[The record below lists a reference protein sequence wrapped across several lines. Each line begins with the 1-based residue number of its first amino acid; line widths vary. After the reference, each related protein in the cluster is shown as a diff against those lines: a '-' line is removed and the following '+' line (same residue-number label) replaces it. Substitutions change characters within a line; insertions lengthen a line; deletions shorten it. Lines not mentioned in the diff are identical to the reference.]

1 HLEGSIR
8 MDTLLELN
16 ATLKVVDFDL
26 KRFANHFRVINHT
39 PEKFNSFLK
48 KFQVLRKF
56 YQSPEIIQRITRET
70 IEDARND
77 QVKYLELRFNVAALS
92 EAKRFQY
99 GEVVDWVC
107 QSAANASFEFNLPT
121 RLILSVNRRESVN
134 MAKKTI
140 LEAANHLG
148 NGVVGVDLAGNEVD
162 FPAKPFIPVFREA
175 KEYGLGVTIHAGE
188 WGRSENIRE
197 AIEDFDADRIGH
209 GIRVVDNPDLM
220 ALAKERNIPFE
231 VCVSSNLLTGAVTRE
246 EDHPIK
252 EMLAN
257 GLAVTLN
264 TDDPSI
270 FDLSFSDEYQMLVDQ
285 YHISE
290 QSIQNLVQN
299 GINFAFAENNLK
311 ERLKSEIHF

>member
-1 HLEGSIR
+1 
-8 MDTLLELN
+8 M
-16 ATLKVVDFDL
+16 
-26 KRFANHFRVINHT
+26 
-39 PEKFNSFLK
+39 
-48 KFQVLRKF
+48 
-56 YQSPEIIQRITRET
+56 RET
-70 IEDARND
+70 IEDASND

-140 LEAANHLG
+140 LEVANHLG
-148 NGVVGVDLAGNEVD
+148 NGVVGVDLAGNEGD

-209 GIRVVDNPDLM
+209 GIRVVDNPNLM

-252 EMLAN
+252 AMLAN
-257 GLAVTLN
+257 GLEVTLH

-270 FDLSFSDEYQMLVDQ
+270 FDLSLSDEYQMLVDQ
-285 YHISE
+285 SHISE

>member
-1 HLEGSIR
+1 
-8 MDTLLELN
+8 M
-16 ATLKVVDFDL
+16 
-26 KRFANHFRVINHT
+26 
-39 PEKFNSFLK
+39 
-48 KFQVLRKF
+48 
-56 YQSPEIIQRITRET
+56 
-70 IEDARND
+70 
-77 QVKYLELRFNVAALS
+77 
-92 EAKRFQY
+92 
-99 GEVVDWVC
+99 
-107 QSAANASFEFNLPT
+107 
-121 RLILSVNRRESVN
+121 
-134 MAKKTI
+134 
-140 LEAANHLG
+140 
-148 NGVVGVDLAGNEVD
+148 
-162 FPAKPFIPVFREA
+162 
-175 KEYGLGVTIHAGE
+175 TIHAGE

-270 FDLSFSDEYQMLVDQ
+270 FDLSLSDEYQMLVDQ